1 MHLRY
6 SLLNPFATTQQLN
19 AISAATF
26 PMQVGYAM
34 TRKEAQ
40 DLHLLREF
48 DEKFAI
54 PFEVMNLSGMAAR
67 ELAHGFDALSVGDSH
82 ELGFVLAVLAQ
93 CLDTERLFDERLDAG
108 FVVVR
113 FVLVGALAR
122 GSPAPDTNNDRPFDS
137 RFVHHAT
144 F

>member
-19 AISAATF
+19 AIFEATF

-40 DLHLLREF
+40 DLHFLREF

-54 PFEVMNLSGMAAR
+54 PFEVMNFSGIPAC
-67 ELAHGFDALSVGDSH
+67 ELAHGVDALPIASAFWMSG
-82 ELGFVLAVLAQ
+82 LM
-93 CLDTERLFDERLDAG
+93 
-108 FVVVR
+108 
-113 FVLVGALAR
+113 
-122 GSPAPDTNNDRPFDS
+122 PAS
-137 RFVHHAT
+137 
-144 F
+144 